1 MLSSREWP
9 LTRCRFLDAWR
20 AGDYPTSFDNL
31 HRFFDYTMQNRDR
44 LFYQYALLN
53 LAVLQADFGCY
64 QEAVAA
70 MLETVATA
78 RENKDMGCLNFSLSW
93 LNHFGKAHP
102 TVINATDKTNMLGSE
117 REGLA
122 FLRLKAK
129 ESGMWSLWSS
139 SLLTEA
145 KMTLSKGE
153 SVATA
158 FEDILRSS
166 ELSVTKNQM
175 NNVGVQ
181 MMLQSSLWSRLGV
194 AHLSWVYC
202 EVFLRSHSRYAP
214 FDDILKF
221 SCRSAYLLSQ
231 KGRFSEAQ
239 ETLNTLD
246 ANSLRSLK
254 ASQYWALFRGILTL
268 QELVH
273 SDKLTEAELILP
285 RLLQSRGGDPDLSFE
300 LSLLHIDFHMRR
312 GSYSA
317 ALTLVEDRAADLR
330 GEGEDVYF
338 RVKLLCLKTHIFV
351 KCGRPQKGFSIAV
364 RAATIAWRARL
375 LPSLWEA
382 MGLTSYILCSLDEFR
397 SAEQILAAVLPR
409 ALECEDPVLAAQLWG
424 WKVDAVMG
432 QAKHA
437 EDGKKREFFVR
448 ALDGLD
454 RAFEAWAK
462 VGEKGRMRECVA
474 KRAVVLKQLEERG
487 LVADAKATYLS
498 LMGEGVM
505 V

>member
-1 MLSSREWP
+1 
-9 LTRCRFLDAWR
+9 
-20 AGDYPTSFDNL
+20 
-31 HRFFDYTMQNRDR
+31 MQNRDR

-102 TVINATDKTNMLGSE
+102 RVLNATDKTNMLGTE

-139 SLLTEA
+139 SLLSEA

-153 SVATA
+153 SVASA
-158 FEDILRSS
+158 FENILRSS
-166 ELSVTKNQM
+166 ELSVTKNMM

-181 MMLQSSLWSRLGV
+181 MMLQSSLWSRLG
-194 AHLSWVYC
+194 ATHLAWTYC

-221 SCRSAYLLSQ
+221 SCRSAYLMSQ
-231 KGRFSEAQ
+231 KGRYTEAR
-239 ETLNTLD
+239 EKLNALD

-268 QELVH
+268 QELLH
-273 SDKLTEAELILP
+273 KDKLAEAELILP

-300 LSLLHIDFHMRR
+300 LNLLHIDALMRR
-312 GSYSA
+312 GDYSA
-317 ALTLVEDRAADLR
+317 ALQLIEDIAADLW
-330 GEGEDVYF
+330 GEGEDVFF
-338 RVKLLCLKTHIFV
+338 RVKLLCLKTHVFIR
-351 KCGRPQKGFSIAV
+351 CGRPQKGFSIAV
-364 RAATIAWRARL
+364 RAATMAWRARL
-375 LPSLWEA
+375 LPSLWESL
-382 MGLTSYILCSLDEFR
+382 GLIACILSSLEEFAA
-397 SAEQILAAVLPR
+397 AESILKAVLPR
-409 ALECEDPVLAAQLWG
+409 ALECEDPMLVAQLWS
-424 WKVDAVMG
+424 WKVDADMG
-432 QAKHA
+432 QARQTDK
-437 EDGKKREFFVR
+437 GSSKRREKFIS
-448 ALDGLD
+448 ALEGLE
-454 RAFEAWAK
+454 RSFEAWAK
-462 VGEKGRMRECVA
+462 LGETKKMRECLA
-474 KRAVVLKQLEERG
+474 KRAVVLKQLGEKE
-487 LVADAKATYLS
+487 LVADAIAAYERLR
-498 LMGEGVM
+498 LGEGIAA
-505 V
+505 